1 MNKSSNTENK
11 IKNRSEAFINAIV
24 AMFRAILKS
33 ELAKISGFV
42 IILIIALML
51 IMPFLLS
58 SRALKSNL
66 QNKIATISGG
76 NFKIKGDVDIAIFPL
91 PAITINNSS
100 LTNYQ
105 YFNQNCNFHFDKIII
120 RFPLIASNNNIFSL
134 IKLNK
139 PVAECFFP
147 DQKPEK
153 LILGDQEREGQDD
166 DKNKNQQK
174 IDNNEI
180 AMSIFPIDKI
190 DNIKFNHYNFNLAV
204 NDGKIIN
211 HSNSLVTKNIN
222 NINFFTKL
230 RNNKFGGDVEFNI
243 DRNKY
248 NGEFR
253 IVFNGHAGDNKSFIN
268 IISNDINLNITGDV
282 ANDRSKF
289 LMPEFSGK
297 ITANIFNIKDL
308 YGAIFYSDAIYEK
321 LKNSDKK
328 LLINANIKSGNN
340 EILIDNINFDSE
352 LISGSGDVNFDFN
365 YKIPLID
372 INFNLENLDLSNI
385 WSLDKAKIL
394 LKDNSGNKNILQP
407 VDAGDKSNDI
417 KNDLDIKNNDQITKD
432 EKENSDNNLQKS
444 SDESVSSKNINSN
457 KNITK
462 SGNVSTNIDSNQNNK
477 DLEGDEGDE
486 NNNNNSANNDRQLVI
501 EMPLNPANDLNV
513 KSNDNKVVDNNQN
526 LQKYDVKNSPNLL
539 QDDSNS
545 LNKKDDK
552 QKDFVISGVKNN
564 KQKYSDN
571 ILDMKEFFNKIAD
584 EKSQKKK
591 YFDLTAEINIKN
603 INYFDAELKNFS
615 LYFTISKNG
624 EIAILPMNF
633 QLKNVGM
640 FRFIGFFDNS
650 GISPILVGNIDSFG
664 DNFENFV
671 KIFKFNDK
679 IIKKDLLKNYQI
691 NSRILMVPNQIILD
705 DFYLSLNSGDA
716 QIIGNVKIDD
726 RYDNTKIYATL
737 EAANFNYDRYFNKFD
752 FDQYKEPGGLFRR
765 LIWLNE
771 MMSIYDIDLK
781 FDNLIYNNK
790 AYTDSKIGFLF
801 GYGNVGLKYFD
812 LRNLD
817 NRYLGNF
824 KIDVGGK
831 KPMINIDFMAN
842 GLKYFSKNW
851 QKISENKDKKPVN
864 ILEDKSIKNYNNHPN
879 IFEEFLQLPS
889 LDGFDGK
896 INIDINNS
904 SFDNIDVSSLKIK
917 SNIKDGVAE
926 IKDLKSTIFGGYVNY
941 KGSIGLKFNKNISGN
956 IEAKS
961 INLKNVFDI
970 FKVNNIAGTANIA
983 SSISFLASDYKQFI
997 DSLNA
1002 NVKFNIN
1009 APIIEKFG
1017 ITQLVQKMFFHKIY
1031 QKELENPESILFNP
1045 ANQSY
1050 FKNSNGQF
1058 IVNKGDLK
1066 YKVNATAPALTAIV
1080 SGKINLDSGKNTAT
1094 SNIIFLT
1101 GNPTKPTAINLA
1113 ISFMDSKNGFEQKT
1127 NFNQV
1132 YQYLGIG
1139 KKDNIS
1145 QNIANPT
1152 IGNSQLI
1159 DKVN

>member
-1 MNKSSNTENK
+1 VE
-11 IKNRSEAFINAIV
+11 
-24 AMFRAILKS
+24 
-33 ELAKISGFV
+33 
-42 IILIIALML
+42 
-51 IMPFLLS
+51 
-58 SRALKSNL
+58 
-66 QNKIATISGG
+66 
-76 NFKIKGDVDIAIFPL
+76 
-91 PAITINNSS
+91 SS
-100 LTNYQ
+100 LTDYQ
-105 YFNQNCNFHFDKIII
+105 YFNQNCNVNFDKIII
-120 RFPLIASNNNIFSL
+120 RFPLISSNNNIFSL
-134 IKLNK
+134 IKLDK

-153 LILGDQEREGQDD
+153 LILGDQGQEGQVDD
-166 DKNKNQQK
+166 KNQQK
-174 IDNNEI
+174 IDNDEI
-180 AMSIFPIDKI
+180 AMSIFPVDKI
-190 DNIKFNHYNFNLAV
+190 DNAKLNHYNFNLAV
-204 NDGKIIN
+204 NDGRIIS
-211 HSNSLVTKNIN
+211 HSNSLIAKNIN

-230 RNNKFGGDVEFNI
+230 RSNKFVGEADFNI
-243 DRNKY
+243 DNNKY
-248 NGEFR
+248 NGEFH
-253 IVFNGHAGDNKSFIN
+253 IIFNGHAGDNKSFIS
-268 IISNDINLNITGDV
+268 ITSSDINFNIAGDV

-297 ITANIFNIKDL
+297 ITADISNIKNL
-308 YGAIFYSDAIYEK
+308 YGAIFHSDAIYEK

-352 LISGSGDVNFDFN
+352 LISGSGDINFDFN

-394 LKDNSGNKNILQP
+394 LKDNFSNKNISQSIAT
-407 VDAGDKSNDI
+407 DNKSDNI
-417 KNDLDIKNNDQITKD
+417 KSDLDIKNSDKTVKDGKESNDNNSQKSLDKSASSNDI
-432 EKENSDNNLQKS
+432 NSDKNLTKS
-444 SDESVSSKNINSN
+444 SNINS
-457 KNITK
+457 I
-462 SGNVSTNIDSNQNNK
+462 QNNK

-486 NNNNNSANNDRQLVI
+486 NNNNSVNNDRQLVV
-501 EMPLNPANDLNV
+501 EMPLNPANDLNI
-513 KSNDNKVVDNNQN
+513 KSNNNKVTDNNNQN
-526 LQKYDVKNSPNLL
+526 SQKYDVKNSPNSL
-539 QDDSNS
+539 QDDNNS

-552 QKDFVISGVKNN
+552 EKDFVISGVKNN
-564 KQKYSDN
+564 KQKYSEN

-584 EKSQKKK
+584 EKPKKKK
-591 YFDLTAEINIKN
+591 YFDLTAEVNIKN

-624 EIAILPMNF
+624 ELAILPMNF

-650 GISPILVGNIDSFG
+650 GVSPILVGNIDSFG

-671 KIFKFNDK
+671 KIFKFNNK
-679 IIKKDLLKNYQI
+679 IIKKDLLRNYQI

-726 RYDNTKIYATL
+726 RYDNTKIYANL

-752 FDQYKEPGGLFRR
+752 FDQYTEPGGLFRR

-790 AYTDSKIGFLF
+790 AYTDSKIGFLL

-812 LRNLD
+812 LSNLN
-817 NRYLGNF
+817 NRYLGSF

-831 KPMINIDFMAN
+831 KPIIDIDFRAS
-842 GLKYFSKNW
+842 GLEYLSKNW
-851 QKISENKDKKPVN
+851 QKITENKDKKPDN
-864 ILEDKSIKNYNNHPN
+864 ILEDKSVKNYNKYPN

-889 LDGFDGK
+889 LDGFDGN
-896 INIDINNS
+896 INIDISNS
-904 SFDNIDVSSLKIK
+904 SFDNIDVSDLKIK
-917 SNIKDGVAE
+917 SSIKDGVAE
-926 IKDLKSTIFGGYVNY
+926 IKDLKSVIFGGYVNY
-941 KGSIGLKFNKNISGN
+941 KGSVGLKFNKNISGN

-961 INLKNVFDI
+961 INLQNVFDN
-970 FKVNNIAGTANIA
+970 FKINNLTGTANIA
-983 SSISFLASDYKQFI
+983 SSISFLASDYQQFI

-1009 APIIEKFG
+1009 APTIQKFG

-1031 QKELENPESILFNP
+1031 QKELENPESVLFNP

-1058 IVNKGDLK
+1058 IVNKGNLK
-1066 YKVNATAPALTAIV
+1066 YKINATAPAVTAIV

-1101 GNPTKPTAINLA
+1101 GNPAKPTAINLA
-1113 ISFMDSKNGFEQKT
+1113 ISFIDSKAGFEQKT

-1132 YQYLGIG
+1132 YQYLGIA
-1139 KKDNIS
+1139 KRDNIS